1 MLQILLKLTFCAI
14 HLCQDLTVLIFLL
27 LTLQLLKS
35 KIRQYNHKLWDG
47 FSLLVLLSVLQVD
60 ALRFR
65 MLCFSSCS
73 ISSVS
78 GKTQFD
84 TLFVS
89 NFKAPFMLSLLI
101 KILIFIE
108 ILVIVML
115 LSDDFNF
122 SCIVCPS

>member
-1 MLQILLKLTFCAI
+1 MNFPYW
-14 HLCQDLTVLIFLL
+14 FFY
-27 LTLQLLKS
+27 
-35 KIRQYNHKLWDG
+35 QYFRWR
-47 FSLLVLLSVLQVD
+47 LSD
-60 ALRFR
+60 SGC
-65 MLCFSSCS
+65 LCFSSYS

-122 SCIVCPS
+122 SCILCPS